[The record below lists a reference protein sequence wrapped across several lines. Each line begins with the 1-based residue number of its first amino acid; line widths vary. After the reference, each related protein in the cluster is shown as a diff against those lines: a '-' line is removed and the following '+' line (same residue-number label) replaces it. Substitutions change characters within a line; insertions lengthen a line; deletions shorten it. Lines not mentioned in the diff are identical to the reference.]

1 MKDIGKIELE
11 LQELIKLEIEQNSS
25 LQSFNIWEIEKL
37 EKINK
42 NMENNIRDLE
52 ILVND
57 FKWSQLE
64 LSKLKEEE
72 KMVKNLYWI
81 FSKELLLFVLEW
93 YLPILTDIINSFLA
107 QVVEYT
113 IDIKLL
119 QKNDNLEMDVR
130 VYDDKWERDIKSLSG
145 WQKVVLK
152 LVWMLAI
159 SSYMKSPI
167 LFLDETIN
175 NLDSDTVG
183 KVADMLSD
191 FVKQRDLKLY
201 TVTHSQQIQEMD
213 IWDKIIHIEDFT

>member
-1 MKDIGKIELE
+1 
-11 LQELIKLEIEQNSS
+11 
-25 LQSFNIWEIEKL
+25 
-37 EKINK
+37 
-42 NMENNIRDLE
+42 MENNIRDLE
-52 ILVND
+52 ILIDD
-57 FKWSQLE
+57 FKWSQIE
-64 LSKLKEEE
+64 LAKLKQEE
-72 KMVKNLYWI
+72 KIVKDLYQI

-93 YLPILTDIINSFLA
+93 YLPILTDIINSFLS

-130 VYDDKWERDIKSLSG
+130 VYDEKWERDIKSLSG
-145 WQKVVLK
+145 WQKVILK

-175 NLDSDTVG
+175 NLDNDTVG
-183 KVADMLSD
+183 KVANMLSD

-213 IWDKIIHIEDFT
+213 IWDKIIHIEDMV